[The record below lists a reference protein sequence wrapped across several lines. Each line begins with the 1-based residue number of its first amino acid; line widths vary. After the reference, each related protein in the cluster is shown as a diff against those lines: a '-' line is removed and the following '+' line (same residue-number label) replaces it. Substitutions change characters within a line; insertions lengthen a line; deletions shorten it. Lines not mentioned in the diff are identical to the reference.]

1 MPTYVCSAATGRLTP
16 TQKAEIV
23 RSITAIHHEENRN
36 DGVTQVFLPVTQRL
50 VGYRDLR
57 TILLSWSGS
66 HHAASIWRTRCA
78 GGMAALARVEATIN
92 ISCRRRPCP
101 PGDRSGSHREI
112 GIHKILVLKWVNI
125 Q

>member
-50 VGYRDLR
+50 VGYRVSVR
-57 TILLSWSGS
+57 FAPCGQ
-66 HHAASIWRTRCA
+66 H
-78 GGMAALARVEATIN
+78 LAHKM
-92 ISCRRRPCP
+92 RRRD
-101 PGDRSGSHREI
+101 GGF
-112 GIHKILVLKWVNI
+112 G
-125 Q
+125 QG